1 MKIAKNKVV
10 SIDYTLT
17 DAKGSVLDKSSKGRP
32 LHYIQ
37 GAGNIIPGLE
47 KALEGKGAGETL
59 KAQIAHKDAYGPR
72 DESLMQVLPK
82 TDFGEISDLKVG
94 MELEAES
101 DEGVRIITVTKIEGD
116 QVTVDG
122 NHPLAGMDLTFDV
135 NVVEVRDATEEE
147 FSHGHVHGPGGHHH

>member
-1 MKIAKNKVV
+1 MKIAKDKVV

-17 DAKGSVLDKSSKGRP
+17 DAKGAVLDKSSQGRP
-32 LHYIQ
+32 LYYIQ

-47 KALEGKGAGETL
+47 KALEGKAAGETL
-59 KAQIAHKDAYGPR
+59 KAQIPHKDAYGPR
-72 DESLMQVLPK
+72 DESLMQVIPK
-82 TDFGEISDLKVG
+82 SDFGEIRDLKVG

-101 DEGVRIITVTKIEGD
+101 EDGIRIITVTKIEAE

-135 NVVEVRDATEEE
+135 NVVEVRDATSEEL
-147 FSHGHVHGPGGHHH
+147 SHGHVHGPGGHHH